1 MRNFFKGLDM
11 SFYGF
16 NGTLFLKPHQEHCP
30 LYESAAQYGGH
41 LRDCTSGKQSGPL
54 RELRTVCDPRG
65 KYP

>member
-30 LYESAAQYGGH
+30 PYESAAQYGG
-41 LRDCTSGKQSGPL
+41 TSSGIAPL
-54 RELRTVCDPRG
+54 GNRVGRCES
-65 KYP
+65 